1 MYMDFIAIDFET
13 ANNRRDSICSIG
25 LVKIKD
31 KNVVEKIHTYINP
44 EQPFD
49 SYNIMIHGIDEKKV
63 EDAPTFKE
71 YWPTLKRHIENELIV
86 AHFSSFDMSV
96 LRSSLNS
103 IDEPY
108 PIFQYTC
115 SYQISQK
122 VWPEFINYKLTT
134 LADYLSIEFT
144 HHDALEDAYACSEV
158 INKALELSECNS
170 ITELMKKFNMKL
182 GKHDGISYT
191 PSGNKK
197 IKNDLSL
204 INTTNQEFETGHP
217 FYEASVVFTGT
228 LNSMVRKEA
237 AQKVVDRGGT
247 CSNSVNKNTS
257 YLVIG
262 DYDLTRFSEGF
273 KSSKI
278 VKAETLLL
286 KGQRIEIISE
296 NEFVRMI

>member
-1 MYMDFIAIDFET
+1 MDFIAIDFET
-13 ANNRRDSICSIG
+13 ANYRRDSICSIG
-25 LVKIKD
+25 LVKVKD
-31 KNVVEKIHTYINP
+31 RKVVEKIHTYINP

-49 SYNIMIHGIDEKKV
+49 SYNIMIHGIDEHMV
-63 EDAPTFKE
+63 GDAPTFQE
-71 YWPTLKRHIENELIV
+71 YWPTLKQHIENELIV

-96 LRSSLNS
+96 LRHSLNA
-103 IDEPY
+103 IEEPY
-108 PIFQYTC
+108 PTFQYAC
-115 SYQISQK
+115 SYQIAQK
-122 VWPEFINYKLTT
+122 IWPELINYKLTT
-134 LADYLSIEFT
+134 LSKHMGIEFI

-158 INKALELSECNS
+158 INKALEVSDCQDL
-170 ITELMKKFNMKL
+170 IELTKKFNMRL
-182 GKHDGISYT
+182 GKHNGESYIA
-191 PSGNKK
+191 SGNKK
-197 IKNDLSL
+197 TRSDFSSLSTSYEDLD
-204 INTTNQEFETGHP
+204 TEHP
-217 FYEASVVFTGT
+217 FYESSVVFTGT

-237 AQKVVDRGGT
+237 AQKVVDRGGA

-278 VKAETLLL
+278 VKAETLLT

>member
-1 MYMDFIAIDFET
+1 MYVDFIAIDFET

-31 KNVVEKIHTYINP
+31 KNVVEKLHTYINP

-49 SYNIMIHGIDEKKV
+49 TYNIKIHGIGKDIV

-71 YWPTLKRHIENELIV
+71 YWPILKKHIEHELIV

-96 LRSSLNS
+96 LRSSLNA

-122 VWPEFINYKLTT
+122 IWPELINYKLTT
-134 LADYLSIEFT
+134 LADYLSIKFT
-144 HHDALEDAYACSEV
+144 HHDALDDAYACSEV
-158 INKALELSECNS
+158 INKALELSDSNNL
-170 ITELMKKFNMKL
+170 IELTKKFNMKL

-191 PSGNKK
+191 ASGNKK
-197 IKNDLSL
+197 IKNDLS
-204 INTTNQEFETGHP
+204 IISSTNEKFETDHP

-237 AQKVVDRGGT
+237 VQKVVDLGGSY
-247 CSNSVNKNTS
+247 SNSVNKNVN

-278 VKAETLLL
+278 VKAEALLL
-286 KGQRIEIISE
+286 EGQKIEIISE

>member
-1 MYMDFIAIDFET
+1 MDFIAIDFET

-25 LVKIKD
+25 LVKIKN
-31 KNVVEKIHTYINP
+31 KNVVEKIHTFINP

-49 SYNIMIHGIDEKKV
+49 SYNIMIHGIDKKKV

-71 YWPTLKRHIENELIV
+71 YWPTLKKHIEHELIV

-96 LRSSLNS
+96 LRSSLNA
-103 IDEPY
+103 INEPY
-108 PIFQYTC
+108 PIFHYTC

-122 VWPEFINYKLTT
+122 TWPELINYKLTT
-134 LADYLSIEFT
+134 LADHLSIKFT
-144 HHDALEDAYACSEV
+144 HHDALDDAYACSEV
-158 INKALELSECNS
+158 INKALELSDSNNL
-170 ITELMKKFNMKL
+170 TELTKKFNMKI
-182 GKHDGISYT
+182 GKHDGTSYT
-191 PSGNKK
+191 ASGNKK
-197 IKNDLSL
+197 IKSDLSL
-204 INTTNQEFETGHP
+204 ISSTNEEFDTDHP

-228 LNSMVRKEA
+228 LNSMLRKEA
-237 AQKVVDRGGT
+237 AQRVVDRGGA
-247 CSNSVNKNTS
+247 CSNGVNKNTS

>member
-1 MYMDFIAIDFET
+1 MDFIAIDFET

-25 LVKIKD
+25 VVKVKD
-31 KNVVEKIHTYINP
+31 KEIVEKIHTYINP
-44 EQPFD
+44 AQPFD
-49 SYNIMIHGIDEKKV
+49 SYNIMIHGIDEDIV

-71 YWPTLKRHIENELIV
+71 YWPTLKQHIENELIV

-96 LRSSLNS
+96 LRHSLNA
-103 IDEPY
+103 IEEPY
-108 PIFQYTC
+108 PAFQYGC
-115 SYQISQK
+115 SYQIAQK
-122 VWPEFINYKLTT
+122 IWPELINYKLTT
-134 LADYLSIEFT
+134 LAKYLGINFT

-158 INKALELSECNS
+158 INKALEASECNNL
-170 ITELMKKFNMKL
+170 TELTKKFNMRL
-182 GKHDGISYT
+182 GMHDGESYIA
-191 PSGNKK
+191 SGNKK
-197 IKNDLSL
+197 TRSDLSL
-204 INTTNQEFETGHP
+204 ISTVNEEFDTEHP
-217 FYEASVVFTGT
+217 FYEASIVFTGT

-237 AQKVVDRGGT
+237 AQKVVDRGGA

-273 KSSKI
+273 RSSKI
-278 VKAETLLL
+278 VKAETLLT